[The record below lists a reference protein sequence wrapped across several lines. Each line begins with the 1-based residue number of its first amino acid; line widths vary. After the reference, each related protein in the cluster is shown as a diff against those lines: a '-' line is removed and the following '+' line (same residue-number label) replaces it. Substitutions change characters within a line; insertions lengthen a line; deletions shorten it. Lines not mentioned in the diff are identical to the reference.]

1 MKFESKFI
9 GPASIAG
16 AHKLQNLSIS
26 TFKFDYH
33 YKFPENLTFFKTL
46 ILSET
51 LLILNLTTISPSL
64 EITRNG
70 LISLDLM
77 VPRQTVH

>member
-1 MKFESKFI
+1 MDIQYNSANPDWSGMDAE
-9 GPASIAG
+9 
-16 AHKLQNLSIS
+16 LQNLSIS

-70 LISLDLM
+70 LTSIEPM
-77 VPRQTVH
+77 VAVH